1 MFAEEC
7 AVIAETEIRTKCP
20 TKRPNSKFSELNSK
34 DVSHT
39 QKRRIYLSE
48 RRKMRTKANFINPR
62 KKISVSAGPK
72 NAVKSRHNF
81 DAGVMADGRNLRGG
95 KQSECSKETSGA
107 RALAEQ
113 SLGPLQ
119 IKCRDNQRNEQEKG
133 RCPKVKISITGTHTP
148 FIRMYLSSSGRSK
161 DVSRGGSIPSPT
173 YFRRP
178 SR

>member
-72 NAVKSRHNF
+72 NAVKCRHNI
-81 DAGVMADGRNLRGG
+81 DAAFFLKKR
-95 KQSECSKETSGA
+95 KA
-107 RALAEQ
+107 
-113 SLGPLQ
+113 
-119 IKCRDNQRNEQEKG
+119 
-133 RCPKVKISITGTHTP
+133 
-148 FIRMYLSSSGRSK
+148 
-161 DVSRGGSIPSPT
+161 
-173 YFRRP
+173 
-178 SR
+178 